1 MYEAWMTPVS
11 SGSDHNQ
18 SPLPAML
25 GDAMRSYRYSNW
37 DGSQDPFAM
46 VAEDM
51 MDAISDELMAH
62 GDLQRALQNLMRR
75 GMEGS
80 MGNGFEGIRELLER
94 LKQQNRERLERFN
107 LASMIDELKE
117 RLDEILKM
125 ERDALQS
132 PPQDGQDASDGQGQP
147 QAGQTPGEDGEDGAA
162 SDQMGQEGGQDQ
174 AGQPGQ
180 RSQQGQRGQ
189 RPQAGPPGQ
198 PGQSGDQ
205 EGREQ
210 FLDELPDDFPGRVKA
225 LNEYE
230 FFDPEAQQAFDEL
243 MEMLKQQAMNNMFQ
257 EMAQRM
263 ASMTPEDMQRL
274 KEMLSDL
281 NQMMDQQIWG
291 EEPNFDECMQKHGD
305 MFGPNP
311 PQNLEELIQQMASQ
325 MSQMQSLFNSLPD
338 DLRQELQDMMA
349 SAFDDQ
355 DLASELAE
363 LQANLD
369 FLSSDERQQYE
380 FSGEENISLD
390 QAMRLMDE
398 LQKVDQL
405 QEQLENGGGREGGTL
420 QDIDAEA
427 MEEILGAEG
436 RQELEK
442 LQQLEKLLEDAG
454 YLRRKGDRLEL
465 TAKGIRKIGMKALQE
480 IFNRLQIGRNGGH
493 RTDRRGIGIEATQ
506 DVKPYEYGDPFNLDL
521 QQTVMNAVRRQGP
534 GKPVRL
540 QSDDFEVYQND
551 NLNQCS
557 TVLMLDQ
564 SRSMFMNDC
573 FEAAKK
579 VTMALHSLIKMQYPR
594 DNLYIIGF
602 AEVAQELRH
611 EDIPTITWG
620 GYAQGTNM
628 HHALMIARRLLA
640 RHRHGQRQVL
650 MITDGEPTAHLEEGL
665 PYCNYPPTWS
675 TIQKTLLEVKRCTKE
690 GIVINTF
697 MLEQNPYLMQFIQ
710 EVTKINRGRAFFTS
724 PYHLGEYIMT
734 DYINSKRR
742 RRIA

>member
-1 MYEAWMTPVS
+1 
-11 SGSDHNQ
+11 
-18 SPLPAML
+18 
-25 GDAMRSYRYSNW
+25 MRSYRYSNW

-46 VAEDM
+46 AAEDM
-51 MDAISDELMAH
+51 MDAMSDELMEH

-75 GMEGS
+75 GMQGNMGS
-80 MGNGFEGIRELLER
+80 GFEGIRELLER
-94 LKQQNRERLERFN
+94 LKQQNRERLERYN

-132 PPQDGQDASDGQGQP
+132 PPQDGTDASEGQGQP
-147 QAGQTPGEDGEDGAA
+147 QAGQASGEDGEDGAA
-162 SDQMGQEGGQDQ
+162 SDQMGQEGAQDQ

-180 RSQQGQRGQ
+180 RGQQGQRGQ
-189 RPQAGPPGQ
+189 RPQAGQRGQ
-198 PGQSGDQ
+198 QGQSGQ
-205 EGREQ
+205 QPNEQAREQ

-263 ASMTPEDMQRL
+263 ANMTPEDMQRL

-291 EEPNFDECMQKHGD
+291 EEPNFDEFMQKHGD

-311 PQNLEELIQQMASQ
+311 PQNLDELIQQMASQ

-338 DLRQELQDMMA
+338 DLRQELQEMMA

-355 DLASELAE
+355 ELASELAE

-369 FLSSDERQQYE
+369 FLSSDERQQYD
-380 FSGEENISLD
+380 FSGEEGISLD

-405 QEQLENGGGREGGTL
+405 QEQLESVGRQGGTL
-420 QDIDAEA
+420 QDVDPEA
-427 MEEILGAEG
+427 MEEILGPEG

-454 YLRRKGDRLEL
+454 YLKRKGDRLEL
-465 TAKGIRKIGMKALQE
+465 TSKGIRKIGMKALQD

-493 RTDRRGIGIEATQ
+493 RTDRRGVGIEATQ
-506 DVKPYEYGDPFNLDL
+506 DTKTYEYGDPFNLDL

-534 GKPVRL
+534 GKPVRM
-540 QSDDFEVYQND
+540 QPEDFEVYQNE

-564 SRSMFMNDC
+564 SRSMFLNGC
-573 FEAAKK
+573 WEAAKK
-579 VTMALHSLIKMQYPR
+579 VAMALHSLIKMQYPR

-602 AEVAQELRH
+602 AEMAQELRH
-611 EDIPTITWG
+611 EDIPTTTWG
-620 GYAQGTNM
+620 GYYPGTNM
-628 HHALMIARRLLA
+628 HHAMMIARRLLA
-640 RHRHGQRQVL
+640 RHRHGQRQIL
-650 MITDGEPTAHLEEGL
+650 MITDGEPTAHMEQGM
-665 PYCNYPPTWS
+665 PYFDYPPSWR
-675 TIQKTLLEVKRCTKE
+675 TIQQTLLEVKRCTKE
-690 GIVINTF
+690 GLVINTF
-697 MLEQNPYLMQFIQ
+697 MMEQDPRLMRFIQ
-710 EVTKINRGRAFFTS
+710 EVTKINRGRAFFSS
-724 PYHLGEYIMT
+724 PSHLGEYIVM